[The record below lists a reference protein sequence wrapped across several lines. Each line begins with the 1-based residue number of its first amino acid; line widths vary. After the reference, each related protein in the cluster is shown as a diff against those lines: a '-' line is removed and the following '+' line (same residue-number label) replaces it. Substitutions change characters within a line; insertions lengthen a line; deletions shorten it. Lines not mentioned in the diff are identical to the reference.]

1 MTEMPQQALHG
12 KKNRLLINLPKQ
24 HADQS
29 YNNQAHQWYDDC
41 VMQTTHAI
49 MPYVQGIHTLDRYI
63 TIVGTVGM
71 QATMAGKT
79 IWTSV
84 AQ

>member
-1 MTEMPQQALHG
+1 MPQQEPRSARL

-29 YNNQAHQWYDDC
+29 YNNQARQWYDDSA
-41 VMQTTHAI
+41 MQTTHAI
-49 MPYVQGIHTLDRYI
+49 MPYVQGIHTLDRYM
-63 TIVGTVGM
+63 TTVGTVAM